1 MSSYR
6 APSVAKQSSSLAGRI
21 KPIFP
26 SSRRWS
32 STGRENYRI
41 IPRKSPIQTGLERA
55 TERSRRTR
63 CMGFALFAPSFS
75 FASGRAVPMRT
86 AATKSTH
93 FICYRPLDTGTGSL
107 GSLPNLIPHHQLIQH
122 SLTHTAGRLA
132 ASMTWPTIQ
141 TRSTRP
147 AFPII
152 K

>member
-41 IPRKSPIQTGLERA
+41 IPRKSPIQTGLERV
-55 TERSRRTR
+55 TERSRRTS
-63 CMGFALFAPSFS
+63 CMGFALFAPLFS
-75 FASGRAVPMRT
+75 FASGSAVPHT
-86 AATKSTH
+86 DGGHKITH
-93 FICYRPLDTGTGSL
+93 FSFVTDHSIRELAPRARCP
-107 GSLPNLIPHHQLIQH
+107 PNTSSPTNTTLAHP
-122 SLTHTAGRLA
+122 AGRLVA
-132 ASMTWPTIQ
+132 RMTWPTIQ
-141 TRSTRP
+141 TQSTRL
-147 AFPII
+147 AFTII

>member
-1 MSSYR
+1 MSSHR

-41 IPRKSPIQTGLERA
+41 YPESRPSRLDWTGWLSVLGVQVAWALLFLHHCFRLLQAELSPYGRRPQNQPISFVTDHSIRELAPRA
-55 TERSRRTR
+55 R
-63 CMGFALFAPSFS
+63 CP
-75 FASGRAVPMRT
+75 PNT
-86 AATKSTH
+86 
-93 FICYRPLDTGTGSL
+93 
-107 GSLPNLIPHHQLIQH
+107 SLPTNTTLAHP
-122 SLTHTAGRLA
+122 AGRLA
-132 ASMTWPTIQ
+132 ARMTWPTIQ